1 MTKEELLKYENVY
14 FVGIGGIGMSALA
27 RFFVLNGKNVAGYDK
42 VSTPLTDALQ
52 TEGIQ
57 IHFDDQLNLVPEPF
71 KNAPTTLVVYT
82 PAIPKEHSE
91 LIYFQN
97 NPFVLMKRAQVLG
110 ALSKAYRTVAVAG
123 THGKTTMSTM
133 TTHLLNGSTISTSAF
148 LGGISKNLN
157 SNLLLSPNTQLVVTE
172 ADEYDRS
179 FLNLYPHTALIGSMD
194 ADHLDIYGAKEAMH
208 QSFFEFINQI
218 EPGGNLVQKIGLPH
232 PDRSD
237 IQRYTYSLDDSRSD
251 FYASKMALSD
261 DLYTFDLVTP
271 MGKILNLKLGV
282 PGIVNVENAIGA
294 SALALL
300 SGIQSDELRLG
311 LESYSGVKRRFD
323 YRIKTSKLI
332 YIDDYAHHPE
342 ELKAFITSVRQLYPN
357 KKISGIFQPHL
368 FTRTRD
374 FAEGFATSLGLLDE
388 LFLMDIYPARELPI
402 PGVDSQMVL
411 NQVQLND
418 KMLCSKDN
426 LLDILSK
433 RKFEVL
439 LTLGAGDIDQFVE
452 PIEALFK
459 IDDFKNYEF

>member
-52 TEGIQ
+52 TEGIL

-71 KNAPTTLVVYT
+71 KNAQTTLVVYT

-300 SGIQSDELRLG
+300 SGIQSDELRTG

-342 ELKAFITSVRQLYPN
+342 ELKAFITSVRQLYPY

-452 PIEALFK
+452 PIEALLHNAK
-459 IDDFKNYEF
+459 